1 MHASPFRMDIFEE
14 RNTALLL
21 HTLYGGGFGAQI
33 LAQVAPGKLRIAGQR
48 QVEAFDLV
56 DLQCQVI
63 GGQAQNVAALGLVA
77 AEVVE
82 VPARQVD
89 AVHIPGTPDGD
100 IVRFTDEASVEKR
113 VLELIPECLQ
123 RAFDP
128 DTKAG
133 CSLREKFAQSL
144 PLAALIAADFDR
156 VAQNI
161 KWATS
166 TKKEYMCWFELL
178 VSKFGRIPFCE
189 ITQEKFA
196 LHLREGGYSDYQIN
210 GQICAMRAL
219 VAYEEAQYLISEH
232 FIDTF
237 TMGNRRTVVG
247 LRDASRHFEKNI
259 LTHAQVERI
268 AASCVGM
275 LEDNR
280 GYLYFGLILLMTTG
294 ITISELC
301 ALTWGSFSFSKT
313 YAGIIV
319 VEIMAETKLVGD
331 VYRIEELNGPRRR
344 TIPLP
349 PAVAKFYHRVRDNAP
364 NIQENAPFM
373 RSFKNAARR
382 IRPDEFDRWLKG
394 FFKSFGFSKQPE
406 LKSLTKNPERTLRAT
421 FRSALESCGC
431 DADEIRYLYGSAPES
446 VFARNYCAY
455 DDPRELAKLAAVLD
469 KYAISLTE
477 TPCDVSEFKIS
488 RKDEDV
494 VMTSTPNC
502 RFSGDVIIDIDGIS
516 GHNFEAGSDLL
527 LCIKSNDNIFFTAK
541 LKSKET

>member
-1 MHASPFRMDIFEE
+1 MKVSSIDF
-14 RNTALLL
+14 
-21 HTLYGGGFGAQI
+21 FGVI
-33 LAQVAPGKLRIAGQR
+33 VTYR
-48 QVEAFDLV
+48 VEARKAGPTVFLSLRSSD
-56 DLQCQVI
+56 
-63 GGQAQNVAALGLVA
+63 G
-77 AEVVE
+77 
-82 VPARQVD
+82 
-89 AVHIPGTPDGD
+89 VHIDGAGRVCYEHKGHIFRAPDAIGLEEY
-100 IVRFTDEASVEKR
+100 VRTLV
-113 VLELIPECLQ
+113 PECL
-123 RAFDP
+123 RCAFDP
-128 DTKAG
+128 NTKAG
-133 CSLREKFAQSL
+133 CSLRKKFAQNL
-144 PLAALIAADFDR
+144 PLGALIAADFDR
-156 VAQNI
+156 VALDM
-161 KWATS
+161 KWANS
-166 TKKEYMCWFELL
+166 TKKEHKKLLDLL
-178 VSKFGRIPFCE
+178 VSKLGWTPFCA
-189 ITQEKFA
+189 ITQELFA
-196 LHLREGGYSDYQIN
+196 FHLREGGFSSYQIN
-210 GQICAMRAL
+210 GQICAFRAL
-219 VAYEEAQYLISEH
+219 IAYEQAHHLISEH

>member
-1 MHASPFRMDIFEE
+1 MKVSSIDF
-14 RNTALLL
+14 
-21 HTLYGGGFGAQI
+21 FGVI
-33 LAQVAPGKLRIAGQR
+33 VTYR
-48 QVEAFDLV
+48 VEARKAGPTVFLSLRSSD
-56 DLQCQVI
+56 
-63 GGQAQNVAALGLVA
+63 G
-77 AEVVE
+77 
-82 VPARQVD
+82 
-89 AVHIPGTPDGD
+89 VHIDGAGRVCYEHKGHIFRAPDAIGLEEY
-100 IVRFTDEASVEKR
+100 VRTLV
-113 VLELIPECLQ
+113 PECL
-123 RAFDP
+123 RCAFDP
-128 DTKAG
+128 NTKAG
-133 CSLREKFAQSL
+133 CSLRKKFAQNL
-144 PLAALIAADFDR
+144 PLGALIAADFDR
-156 VAQNI
+156 VALDM
-161 KWATS
+161 KWANS
-166 TKKEYMCWFELL
+166 TKKEHKKLLDLL
-178 VSKFGRIPFCE
+178 VSKLGWTPFCA
-189 ITQEKFA
+189 ITQEMFA
-196 LHLREGGYSDYQIN
+196 FHLREGGFSSYQIN
-210 GQICAMRAL
+210 GQICAFRAL
-219 VAYEEAQYLISEH
+219 IAYEQACHLISEH

>member
-1 MHASPFRMDIFEE
+1 MSLRTMDFFDLPVTFRIEM
-14 RNTALLL
+14 RKNTAAIILSLRSRDKERID
-21 HTLYGGGFGAQI
+21 GNGAI
-33 LAQVAPGKLRIAGQR
+33 VYEHPPR
-48 QVEAFDLV
+48 
-56 DLQCQVI
+56 
-63 GGQAQNVAALGLVA
+63 
-77 AEVVE
+77 
-82 VPARQVD
+82 
-89 AVHIPGTPDGD
+89 

-133 CSLREKFAQSL
+133 CSLRKKFAQSL

-156 VAQNI
+156 VAQDI

-178 VSKFGRIPFCE
+178 VNKFGRTPFCE

-344 TIPLP
+344 TIPLSP
-349 PAVAKFYHRVRDNAP
+349 TMAKLYHKVKNNAP
-364 NIQENAPFM
+364 NVQENARFM
-373 RSFKNAARR
+373 RSPKNAARR
-382 IRPDEFDRWLKG
+382 MRPDEFEKWLKVFLRG
-394 FFKSFGFSKQPE
+394 FNFAQQKESKNL
-406 LKSLTKNPERTLRAT
+406 LKHPGRVLRET
-421 FRSALESCGC
+421 FRAAITICGC
-431 DADEIRYLYGSAPES
+431 DEEEIRYLCGSAPES

-455 DDPRELAKLAAVLD
+455 DDPRELAKLAAVLER
-469 KYAISLTE
+469 YFFSLTGAPGV
-477 TPCDVSEFKIS
+477 TLDFKINRS
-488 RKDEDV
+488 GEDHAIAAA
-494 VMTSTPNC
+494 SSG
-502 RFSGDVIIDIDGIS
+502 RISGDLTVDLSKVSHDNLETGRELIIDFKANDTI
-516 GHNFEAGSDLL
+516 FVTTELDLEE
-527 LCIKSNDNIFFTAK
+527 N
-541 LKSKET
+541 